1 MRRNLGAR
9 AVPLLLLL
17 GARCASSPTAP
28 TAAPEPITPS
38 EFVASI
44 VDVASGRNESV
55 AEAGLVLKRI
65 DFRLA
70 VGRQTSAG
78 AKLEVLL
85 LDAEASRGSET
96 AFVQE
101 FTLEIPAARG
111 RSTAARALVP
121 GVAEFVE

>member
-1 MRRNLGAR
+1 MRRNR
-9 AVPLLLLL
+9 AALAAPVFLLA
-17 GARCASSPTAP
+17 ARCASSPATSS
-28 TAAPEPITPS
+28 AASEPITPS

-44 VDVASGRNESV
+44 VEVASGRNEAM

-65 DFRLA
+65 EFKLA

-85 LDAEASRGSET
+85 LDAEASRASET

-101 FTLEIPAARG
+101 FTLEIPAARS
-111 RSTAARALVP
+111 RSSASKALVP
-121 GVAEFVE
+121 G